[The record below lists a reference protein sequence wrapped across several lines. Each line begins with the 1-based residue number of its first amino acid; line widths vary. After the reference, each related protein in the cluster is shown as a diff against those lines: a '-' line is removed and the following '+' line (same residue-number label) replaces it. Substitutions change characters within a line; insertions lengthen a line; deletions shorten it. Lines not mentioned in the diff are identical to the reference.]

1 MKIDVRDKEIVIDD
15 SVITFPAS
23 YDDIRSILGEARIV
37 QANDVSNYYIYDYL
51 GITFKED
58 SEKYLKYRK
67 AFIDRQH
74 RIVYVT
80 FMIDDAELMDEK
92 EIPSSHFTGNITFF
106 EREWSTL
113 KKRDGSSRN
122 YFNNDGEWKFTQ
134 IKAIIRGNDEE
145 PNYKAGKFTK
155 TLYLSFNPERPKSVE
170 NYVISEPDEEC
181 VTFKNF
187 NFKLAV
193 VQELM
198 YSMEILKPYFDI
210 YDYLEFK
217 KSRAN
222 TETEKNIRAA
232 VDFFKK
238 IPVPQRLANELTE
251 ISMDGGNEIYGNIAP
266 LWDGEDERFDVDE
279 ISPEEIRCF
288 PNLRKMVLMTS
299 NIEKISELCKEFDI
313 EATRF

>member
-1 MKIDVRDKEIVIDD
+1 MCNW
-15 SVITFPAS
+15 
-23 YDDIRSILGEARIV
+23 RI
-37 QANDVSNYYIYDYL
+37 S
-51 GITFKED
+51 
-58 SEKYLKYRK
+58 SW
-67 AFIDRQH
+67 
-74 RIVYVT
+74 VT
-80 FMIDDAELMDEK
+80 
-92 EIPSSHFTGNITFF
+92 
-106 EREWSTL
+106 
-113 KKRDGSSRN
+113 SRN

>member
-15 SVITFPAS
+15 SVIAFPAS

-37 QANDVSNYYIYDYL
+37 QANDVSNYYIYDDL

-58 SEKYLKYRK
+58 REKYLKYRK
-67 AFIDRQH
+67 AFIDNQH
-74 RIVYVT
+74 RIVYVI

-92 EIPSSHFTGNITFF
+92 EIPNSRFTGNITFF
-106 EREWSTL
+106 DLEWSTL

-122 YFNNDGEWKFTQ
+122 YFNKDGELKFTQ
-134 IKAIIRGNDEE
+134 IEAIIRGNDDE
-145 PNYKAGKFTK
+145 PNYKDGKFTK

-170 NYVISEPDEEC
+170 NYVISESDEEC

-279 ISPEEIRCF
+279 ISSEEIKCF

-299 NIEKISELCKEFDI
+299 NIEKISALCKEFDI
-313 EATRF
+313 EAVRF

>member
-1 MKIDVRDKEIVIDD
+1 M
-15 SVITFPAS
+15 
-23 YDDIRSILGEARIV
+23 
-37 QANDVSNYYIYDYL
+37 
-51 GITFKED
+51 
-58 SEKYLKYRK
+58 
-67 AFIDRQH
+67 
-74 RIVYVT
+74 
-80 FMIDDAELMDEK
+80 
-92 EIPSSHFTGNITFF
+92 
-106 EREWSTL
+106 
-113 KKRDGSSRN
+113 
-122 YFNNDGEWKFTQ
+122 KFTQ
-134 IKAIIRGNDEE
+134 IEAIIRGNDDE
-145 PNYKAGKFTK
+145 PNYKDGKFTK

-170 NYVISEPDEEC
+170 NYVISESDEEC

-222 TETEKNIRAA
+222 IETEKNIRAA

-279 ISPEEIRCF
+279 ISPEEIKCF

-299 NIEKISELCKEFDI
+299 NIEKISALCKEFDI
-313 EATRF
+313 EAVRF